1 MKVYELMN
9 ELANM
14 SAGLEVEVTLDISK
28 KQFTFT
34 EDTKTFNCNINGV
47 YEEEE
52 WNVGY
57 VTLKVEREE

>member
-14 SAGLEVEVTLDISK
+14 DAGLEVEVTLDISK
-28 KQFTFT
+28 EKFMSI
-34 EDTKTFNCNINGV
+34 EDMRKFNCDIKGV

-52 WNVGY
+52 WNIGY

>member
-9 ELANM
+9 KLANM

-28 KQFTFT
+28 KHFAFS
-34 EDTKTFNCNINGV
+34 EDIKTFNCNINGI
-47 YEEEE
+47 YDEEE
-52 WNVGY
+52 WNAGY

>member
-28 KQFTFT
+28 KQFMST
-34 EDTKTFNCNINGV
+34 EDIRTFNCNIDGI